1 MGEPL
6 PLSQDQVVR
15 NGYAIEARIAAE
27 RADRGFIPAVGRM
40 VVFDAPF
47 DVRFDSG
54 VASGSEIGA
63 DYDSLLAKA
72 ISHAPTREGA
82 AVKLASAL
90 RDLVALG
97 PPTTAPFLAD
107 VLETPAFLAGV
118 ATTALISEAFPD
130 GWTPKAERAELAR
143 AVAAAIGA
151 AEARPPLRFAA
162 SPWSTLA
169 AFRLLAPA
177 GGHAVIPLFVSDN
190 SGEREIHLKP
200 LGATQHEA
208 ATSESA
214 LLFALEF
221 NGDAFVVSDGAVRLP
236 GRAFASD
243 GRVHVWLAGETYWF
257 RVSLAVDRAPDAAQ
271 SRGRHGAVTIETP
284 GVVAEVR
291 VAAGDIVEEGQTIA
305 VIESMK
311 LFMPIVASVGGRVE
325 EVHISAGE
333 PATAGALLAV
343 IAVQRPDT

>member
-1 MGEPL
+1 MIRCSPRRS
-6 PLSQDQVVR
+6 PS
-15 NGYAIEARIAAE
+15 A
-27 RADRGFIPAVGRM
+27 
-40 VVFDAPF
+40 
-47 DVRFDSG
+47 
-54 VASGSEIGA
+54 
-63 DYDSLLAKA
+63 
-72 ISHAPTREGA
+72 TREGA
-82 AVKLASAL
+82 PKLASGL

-97 PPTTAPFLAD
+97 PPTTAPFSAD

-118 ATTALISEAFPD
+118 ATTALISEAFPE
-130 GWTPKAERAELAR
+130 GWTPKAERAEFAR
-143 AVAAAIGA
+143 AAAAAIGA

-169 AFRLLAPA
+169 AVPSARARRRPRSHPA
-177 GGHAVIPLFVSDN
+177 VRFGQL
-190 SGEREIHLKP
+190 GEREIHLKP
-200 LGATQHEA
+200 LGATQYEA

-214 LLFALEF
+214 LLFALELY
-221 NGDAFVVSDGAVRLP
+221 GDAFVVSDGAVRLP
-236 GRAFASD
+236 GCAVASD
-243 GRVHVWLAGETYWF
+243 GRVHVWLAGETYSF
-257 RVSLAVDRAPDAAQ
+257 RVSLAVNRAPDAAQ

-325 EVHISAGE
+325 EVHLSAGE

-343 IAVQRPDT
+343 IAAQRPDT